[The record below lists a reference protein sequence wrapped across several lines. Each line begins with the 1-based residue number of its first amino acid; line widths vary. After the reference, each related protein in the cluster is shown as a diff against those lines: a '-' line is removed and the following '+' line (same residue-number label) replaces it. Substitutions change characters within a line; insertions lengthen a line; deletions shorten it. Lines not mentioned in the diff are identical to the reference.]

1 MRLLPVRRLRWRPAL
16 SGAIVAASM
25 VAACETV
32 PYTGR
37 SQLQFMS
44 PQQETQLG
52 VQAYQQT
59 LAKARLS
66 SDAVASEMVTR
77 VGSRIAAVTAI
88 PNTSGSTEAW
98 IPEAMQ
104 YYRPR

>member
-1 MRLLPVRRLRWRPAL
+1 MRRLRWRPAL

-52 VQAYQQT
+52 VQAFI
-59 LAKARLS
+59 
-66 SDAVASEMVTR
+66 R

-88 PNTSGSTEAW
+88 PNTGGST
-98 IPEAMQ
+98 AMQ